1 MVDTTTVQKPEFA
14 TELKPLAE
22 AVYGATVPQFQ
33 KRLAEGYITP
43 TTPLVTPF
51 SAEELQS
58 MAGISALARGP
69 GATPSY
75 QFGQQMAGMAAAPI
89 GEVDI
94 SRLMSPYMSGVTEAA
109 KRRAVE
115 DFQRTTMQPLMTRAT
130 SEGGLRGSRAAI
142 ERSQA
147 YEGLGRNLADI
158 EATGLQKAYE
168 QAIAAAQAE
177 RNRMLQAAPQYAQL
191 GQSGFE
197 ADVQRLGLLS
207 GVGETQRT
215 MADALRQ
222 AQLGQEVAALNYPEA
237 VFSQYTGFLG
247 QPGSGRT
254 DTVIQ
259 PEKPSGISQAIGTG
273 INLLGAVP
281 KAVQGIQSIGNLV
294 GGLFNQG
301 GQVGGL
307 SSIVRRANG
316 GRIVR
321 LNAGG
326 RSTTE
331 DQIKDLQQAS
341 IKQATEAYLA
351 DALAE
356 QQRKAAEK
364 AALEKS
370 WSYQLFGVTDPD
382 RTALEAQR
390 IGEAIMQPT
399 EKTTRFGQAVEAITR
414 GFGAKAEQDIEY
426 EKQLAAK
433 RAARQKTT
441 QENLKSALDVA
452 KEMRQSEKEMREA
465 KVAEYEPLI
474 KLYGSLVSQQS
485 ALSQAFDPVS
495 AAQAAE
501 IGKILPGL
509 SKLIVDRTG
518 IPMIGQ
524 EDTAVPIPPS
534 TGGSTSA
541 KQHKRGIAAAA
552 DEVLRR
558 KAAEAGAT
566 QTQAK

>member
-22 AVYGATVPQFQ
+22 AVYGAAVPQFQ
-33 KRLAEGYITP
+33 QRLAEGYITP

-58 MAGISALARGP
+58 MAGISALALGP

-247 QPGSGRT
+247 QPGAGRT
-254 DTVIQ
+254 DTVVE

-273 INLLGAVP
+273 LGVVTALP
-281 KAVQGIQSIGNLV
+281 SIVQGVRSIFP
-294 GGLFNQG
+294 GGATG
-301 GQVGGL
+301 GRVGGL
-307 SSIVRRANG
+307 SSLVKFD
-316 GRIVR
+316 
-321 LNAGG
+321 AGG
-326 RSTTE
+326 SISEALKAASLAADEARKLELDAMRSQELPGPDSWITRNLGITYKPGDMTT
-331 DQIKDLQQAS
+331 
-341 IKQATEAYLA
+341 
-351 DALAE
+351 AE
-356 QQRKAAEK
+356 QAAMAQKFLTDVAEAPTQRK
-364 AALEKS
+364 
-370 WSYQLFGVTDPD
+370 
-382 RTALEAQR
+382 TALGQL
-390 IGEAIMQPT
+390 GEAII
-399 EKTTRFGQAVEAITR
+399 RSAGVY
-414 GFGAKAEQDIEY
+414 GGAKAESVAKNKQQAAALAGAKSKAAKEKFEQTMQMVESEQKQQKLRTDEQTALFKALGDVAQFTAALEDIYDPEQQKAIR
-426 EKQLAAK
+426 KQLFASLSPL
-433 RAARQKTT
+433 
-441 QENLKSALDVA
+441 LKQL
-452 KEMRQSEKEMREA
+452 
-465 KVAEYEPLI
+465 
-474 KLYGSLVSQQS
+474 
-485 ALSQAFDPVS
+485 
-495 AAQAAE
+495 
-501 IGKILPGL
+501 
-509 SKLIVDRTG
+509 G
-518 IPMIGQ
+518 IPSIGDV
-524 EDTAVPIPPS
+524 DTEEPTS

-541 KQHKRGIAAAA
+541 KQHKRGLAEAA

>member
-130 SEGGLRGSRAAI
+130 SEGGLRGARAAI

-247 QPGSGRT
+247 QPGAGRT
-254 DTVIQ
+254 DTVVE

-273 INLLGAVP
+273 LGVVTALP
-281 KAVQGIQSIGNLV
+281 SIVQGIKSIF
-294 GGLFNQG
+294 GGATG
-301 GQVGGL
+301 GRVGGL
-307 SSIVRRANG
+307 SSLVKFQTG
-316 GRIVR
+316 GSISEALKAASLAADEARK
-321 LNAGG
+321 LELDAM
-326 RSTTE
+326 RSQELPGPDSWITRNLGITYKPG
-331 DQIKDLQQAS
+331 DM
-341 IKQATEAYLA
+341 TP
-351 DALAE
+351 AE
-356 QQRKAAEK
+356 QAAMAQKFLTDVAEAPTQRK
-364 AALEKS
+364 
-370 WSYQLFGVTDPD
+370 
-382 RTALEAQR
+382 TALGQL
-390 IGEAIMQPT
+390 GEAII
-399 EKTTRFGQAVEAITR
+399 RSAGVY
-414 GFGAKAEQDIEY
+414 GGAKAESVAKNKQQAAALAGAKSKAAKEKFEQTMQMVESAQKQQKFSLDQQTALYKALGDVAQFTAALEDIYDPEQQTAIR
-426 EKQLAAK
+426 KQLFASLSPL
-433 RAARQKTT
+433 
-441 QENLKSALDVA
+441 LKQL
-452 KEMRQSEKEMREA
+452 
-465 KVAEYEPLI
+465 
-474 KLYGSLVSQQS
+474 
-485 ALSQAFDPVS
+485 
-495 AAQAAE
+495 
-501 IGKILPGL
+501 
-509 SKLIVDRTG
+509 G
-518 IPMIGQ
+518 IPSIGDV
-524 EDTAVPIPPS
+524 DTEAPPS
-534 TGGSTSA
+534 TGGSTPA
-541 KQHKRGIAAAA
+541 KQQKRDPAAAA

-558 KAAEAGAT
+558 RGRGNSNT
-566 QTQAK
+566 G